1 MAFCGL
7 QKLNI
12 QNSANT
18 SDARITV
25 DDPRIMVSTATLL
38 NMDKILLI
46 DKPAG
51 MTSHDVV
58 DRVRHIFKTRSV
70 GHAGTL
76 DPFATGLLI
85 LGVGTAT
92 KRLSEYVGL
101 DKTYEA
107 TAHLGTTSSTFDLEG
122 VITETVGANGV
133 RPGAR
138 RAPLQDIEDVLNQF
152 RGGYEQKAPI
162 FSAKKIHGKKLYEL
176 ARRGQATEE
185 MRPTKRV
192 TIDEL
197 TVLDYHWPELKFRA
211 RCSSGTYIRS
221 LADDLGRALGCGA
234 YLTELRRTAIG
245 SHRIEDATSLET
257 LSLRTEAASEA
268 WREVK
273 QSLKKDCRA
282 PKAFGARND
291 RAGFH

>member
-1 MAFCGL
+1 MAFYGL

-25 DDPRIMVSTATLL
+25 DDPKFMVSPALLL
-38 NMDKILLI
+38 NMDQILLI

-85 LGVGTAT
+85 LGVGAAT

-107 TAHLGTTSSTFDLEG
+107 TARLGATSTTFDLEG

-185 MRPTKRV
+185 MRPTKHV
-192 TIDEL
+192 EIFEL
-197 TVLDYHWPELKFRA
+197 EVLNYKWPDLKFRV

-221 LADDLGRALGCGA
+221 LADDIGRALGCGA

-245 SHRIEDATSLET
+245 SHRIEEATPLDK
-257 LSLRTEAASEA
+257 LSS
-268 WREVK
+268 
-273 QSLKKDCRA
+273 
-282 PKAFGARND
+282 N
-291 RAGFH
+291 